1 MRLRRDRLLVGL
13 RGLTLLRG
21 WPFEQPEGADAQLD
35 AVRDLMLASEDP
47 SSVIEVDD
55 LEVHDAYASW
65 AQTYDGP
72 NPLFTAEEPAVR
84 SFLDG
89 IEPGRALDVA
99 CGTGRLAQILTERAH
114 RVIALDASIEM
125 LARVPSNAPGASLA
139 CADLRRLPLRTS
151 SLDLVVCGLALTHVP
166 ALREPI
172 VEFSRVMRAGAR
184 LIVSDIHPVAAATG
198 AHAFFVREDGSR
210 GVTRNEV
217 HWPSAYVDAFRSA
230 GLAIEQ
236 AAEPRF
242 DARFVE
248 EMPEAAIRNAARE
261 SLVGLPFALVWRVR
275 KEG

>member
-1 MRLRRDRLLVGL
+1 VGL

-55 LEVHDAYASW
+55 LEVDDAYASW